1 VCVRTFIPVIG
12 KHMKMVAASVALV
25 AAGSCW
31 MAGQSVTAGTTHA
44 DNATPAATTTVTP
57 GTPAVVP
64 SAKSLLALAAAQFTV
79 QKSFHVAGSIHESV
93 TGETPGSLT
102 IASESD
108 ISVVKPQQEHTTAT
122 RSITGGVTSIPP
134 IPPLEIARR
143 GNRLAVRSGTG
154 PWQCTK
160 VKTLPA
166 STPLPIT
173 LSPKNSSSL
182 GGTTHISKLAN
193 LGTETIDG
201 TLVWHIYGAGIYVP
215 MTKKVQKSKVQLDIY
230 VTKSD
235 FTVRRYS
242 VVETSPMK
250 KGKLTVNITEDFSMY
265 GEPVNVVLPA
275 ECNTISHLEVSALG
289 LPLASVAPDPWTL
302 IPQLRVF
309 LRPVT

>member
-1 VCVRTFIPVIG
+1 
-12 KHMKMVAASVALV
+12 MKMVAASVALV

-31 MAGQSVTAGTTHA
+31 MAGQRVTVGTTHA

-79 QKSFHVAGSIHESV
+79 QKSLHMAGSIHESV
-93 TGETPGSLT
+93 TGKTPGSLT

-108 ISVVKPQQEHTTAT
+108 MSVVKPQQEHTTAT
-122 RSITGGVTSIPP
+122 SSITGGVTSIPP

-160 VKTLPA
+160 VKSLLA
-166 STPLPIT
+166 STPLPIAP
-173 LSPKNSSSL
+173 SPKSSSSS
-182 GGTTHISKLAN
+182 GGKTHMSKLAN

-201 TLVWHIYGAGIYVP
+201 TVVWHIYGAGIFTAA
-215 MTKKVQKSKVQLDIY
+215 MKKKVQKSIVQLDIY
-230 VTKSD
+230 VTQSD

-242 VVETSPMK
+242 AVET
-250 KGKLTVNITEDFSMY
+250 GLD
-265 GEPVNVVLPA
+265 PV
-275 ECNTISHLEVSALG
+275 
-289 LPLASVAPDPWTL
+289 W
-302 IPQLRVF
+302 
-309 LRPVT
+309 

>member
-1 VCVRTFIPVIG
+1 
-12 KHMKMVAASVALV
+12 M
-25 AAGSCW
+25 
-31 MAGQSVTAGTTHA
+31 
-44 DNATPAATTTVTP
+44 
-57 GTPAVVP
+57 
-64 SAKSLLALAAAQFTV
+64 
-79 QKSFHVAGSIHESV
+79 QKSFRVAGLIHESV
-93 TGETPGSLT
+93 AGKTPGSLT

-122 RSITGGVTSIPP
+122 RSTGGVTSIPP
-134 IPPLEIARR
+134 IPPIEIARR

-166 STPLPIT
+166 SVPLPIT
-173 LSPKNSSSL
+173 SSPKSSSSL

-201 TLVWHIYGAGIYVP
+201 TLVWHIYGASIYVA
-215 MTKKVQKSKVQLDIY
+215 MTKNVQKSKVQLDIY

-242 VVETSPMK
+242 VIEISPMK

-265 GEPVNVVLPA
+265 GEPVNVVVPA
-275 ECNTISHLEVSALG
+275 ECNTVPHLGVSTPG
-289 LPLASVAPDPWTL
+289 LPLASAAPDPWTL
-302 IPQLRVF
+302 IPQLRAF
-309 LRPVT
+309 LLPAR

>member
-1 VCVRTFIPVIG
+1 
-12 KHMKMVAASVALV
+12 MKMVAASVALV
-25 AAGSCW
+25 VASSCW
-31 MAGQSVTAGTTHA
+31 IAGQSVTAGATHA
-44 DNATPAATTTVTP
+44 DNATPSATTTVTP

-64 SAKSLLALAAAQFTV
+64 SAKSLLASAAAQFTV
-79 QKSFHVAGSIHESV
+79 LKSFHVAGLIHESV
-93 TGETPGSLT
+93 TGKTPGSLT

-122 RSITGGVTSIPP
+122 TSITGGLTSSPP

-154 PWQCTK
+154 LWQCTK

-173 LSPKNSSSL
+173 SSPKSSSSL

-201 TLVWHIYGAGIYVP
+201 TLVWHIHSAGIYVP
-215 MTKKVQKSKVQLDIY
+215 MTKKVQKAKVQLDIY

-250 KGKLTVNITEDFSMY
+250 KGKLTMNITEDFSMY
-265 GEPVNVVLPA
+265 GELVNVVLPT
-275 ECNTISHLEVSALG
+275 ECNTVFHLGASAPR
-289 LPLASVAPDPWTL
+289 LPLASAAPDPWTL
-302 IPQLRVF
+302 IPQLRAL
-309 LRPVT
+309 LRPAR